1 MDKLLRWISFE
12 EGTTPWKCEKS
23 SRSLKLIVVPIFLAF
38 VIHKPAR
45 EGHEKTEE
53 KKITQNQIYSFVLH
67 CSSREFVRIFR
78 HNSFESS
85 VRNREKMDLTFEK
98 FPDAIEMLARFPL
111 FRASSSLSGCFA
123 RKNRTNNFGVARW
136 IVSESCCFL
145 PQRLWREKWSLAIK
159 KRITV
164 PKSRVSRSFGC
175 IYPYTFDRGPY
186 PSGSSCR

>member
-1 MDKLLRWISFE
+1 MNLFRGRNHTMKM
-12 EGTTPWKCEKS
+12 WKIFQVTEINSCPGFPRVCHRQTS
-23 SRSLKLIVVPIFLAF
+23 SRGT
-38 VIHKPAR
+38 R
-45 EGHEKTEE
+45 EN
-53 KKITQNQIYSFVLH
+53 KKITPNQIYSFVLH

-136 IVSESCCFL
+136 IVSERRSCCFL

-175 IYPYTFDRGPY
+175 IYPYTFDKGALSFREQL
-186 PSGSSCR
+186 